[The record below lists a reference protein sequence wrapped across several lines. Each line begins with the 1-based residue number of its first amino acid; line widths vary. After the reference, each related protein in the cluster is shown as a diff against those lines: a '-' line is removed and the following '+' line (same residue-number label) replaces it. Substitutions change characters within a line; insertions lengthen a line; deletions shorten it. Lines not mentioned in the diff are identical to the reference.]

1 MDKHVDFT
9 HGKIMLPL
17 LKFVG
22 PVFLALFLQSMY
34 GAVDL
39 MIVGKFACA
48 ADVSAVSIGSQIT
61 MTLTNLISS
70 LAMGMTILIAESV
83 SLTGWNPPGL
93 SWCRGSREHFL

>member
-1 MDKHVDFT
+1 M
-9 HGKIMLPL
+9 
-17 LKFVG
+17 
-22 PVFLALFLQSMY
+22 ALFLQSMY